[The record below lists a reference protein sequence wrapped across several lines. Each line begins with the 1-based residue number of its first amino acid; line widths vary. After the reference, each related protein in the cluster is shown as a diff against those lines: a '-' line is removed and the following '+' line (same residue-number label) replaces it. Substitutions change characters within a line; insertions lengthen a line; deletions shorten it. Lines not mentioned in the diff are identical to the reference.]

1 MKFIARSI
9 LCIAALGL
17 TACAST
23 MAPTTVALPS
33 TAYFEGLQVAAEG
46 DCLVAPPRT
55 ETKGVRSALGAA
67 IIGNVISQGVNFL
80 GKALTEAGAA
90 KTWTATG
97 SRNIQ
102 ASTVEFPQCVLIV
115 RGTFLAKGDAA
126 FWAVPAGWP
135 ANLQKKLAAKGLVLE
150 HAPEFIFEG
159 EFVRSEDQS
168 ALALRPV
175 IATFNS
181 PIGTRALR
189 SAEERNIAVFLS
201 IAPPG
206 TKPTLDTN
214 PGAAIVLGRLLP
226 GTTRVYGS
234 STAATP
240 VAATRAYD
248 SPWFSIS
255 KSDTRKPLTVHAM
268 LSETQDEA
276 AFLTFLGKVFSDS
289 KVVAAETATLTQVFV
304 PGVKEQADKDATTKA
319 LGNASDADTK
329 FITVLTKL
337 EACTRAANGTPSL
350 SGGAEARAAM
360 RTYFIADSLLADP
373 RNDVQEGMIDEIDLR
388 VSSDKV
394 RAACT
399 DILKRV
405 QKS

>member
-23 MAPTTVALPS
+23 IAPRTVAPPS
-33 TAYFEGLQVAAEG
+33 TAYFDGLQVAAEG
-46 DCLVAPPRT
+46 DCLVALPRT
-55 ETKGVRSALGAA
+55 KTEGARSALGAA
-67 IIGNVISQGVNFL
+67 IVGNVISQGVNFL

-90 KTWTATG
+90 KTWTAIG

-102 ASTVEFPQCVLIV
+102 ASTAEFPQCVLIV
-115 RGTFLAKGDAA
+115 RGTFLAKGDTAS
-126 FWAVPAGWP
+126 WAVPAGWP
-135 ANLQKKLAAKGLVLE
+135 ADLPKKLAAKGLVLE
-150 HAPEFIFEG
+150 NSPEFIFEG
-159 EFVRSEDQS
+159 EFIRSEDQS

-189 SAEERNIAVFLS
+189 SAEERNTAVFLS

-214 PGAAIVLGRLLP
+214 PGAAIVLGHLMP
-226 GTTRVYGS
+226 GATRVYRS
-234 STAATP
+234 STDATP
-240 VAATRAYD
+240 VAAKGAYD
-248 SPWFSIS
+248 SPWFNIS
-255 KSDTRKPLTVHAM
+255 KSDIRKPLTVHAM
-268 LSETQDEA
+268 LSETQDKA
-276 AFLTFLGKVFSDS
+276 AFLTFLGKVFSDP

-319 LGNASDADTK
+319 LGNDSDADTK
-329 FITVLTKL
+329 FVMFLTKL
-337 EACTRAANGTPSL
+337 DACIKAANGTPSL
-350 SGGAEARAAM
+350 SAAAEARAAM
-360 RTYFIADSLLADP
+360 RSYFIADSLLANS
-373 RNDVQEGMIDEIDLR
+373 RKDVQEGMIDEIDLR